1 MLWLETEHVLPTGKK
16 AALLCQQ
23 EPVEYVTG
31 SLFHDSRALD
41 QAIVRYQTISE
52 AKTGYPEGAAIGF
65 ITYEGDFEF
74 GFYPELKIC
83 SAADWPFAEEIFYQ
97 VSHLKSSLE
106 EKEYVKKVK
115 ELQRYIETGD
125 IYQANLTRQISGHFE
140 GSSRALFSQMKR
152 FCPAPFSA
160 YLELP
165 SRTILSASP
174 ELFLRFSGR
183 RVTTCPIKGTRPR
196 FRDAMA
202 DQQSAF
208 DLIRSEKELAE
219 LIMITDLER
228 NDLGK
233 ICDYGSVEVEE
244 LVAQRSFSHVHH
256 LMSVIHGWLKPE
268 ISQVEALASCF
279 PGGSIT
285 GAPKKRAMEIIQE
298 LEVQPRGL
306 YTGAIGY
313 FGFNGESQFNIAI
326 RTLEICENR
335 FSFGVGSGI
344 TIDSDP
350 QKEFEETQ
358 HKAAGLLQALTYF
371 SKLSVQW
378 LKAEEPN

>member
-1 MLWLETEHVLPTGKK
+1 MIWIETGLKLPSGAC
-16 AALLCQQ
+16 AALTSEQP
-23 EPVEYVTG
+23 PVEYLKG
-31 SLFHDSRALD
+31 SLADWQKLEEAL
-41 QAIVRYQTISE
+41 AHYRKKSE
-52 AKTGYPEGAAIGF
+52 AKIQFPMGAAVGF

-74 GFYPELKIC
+74 GFYPELKIG
-83 SAADWPFAEEIFYQ
+83 SATNWPYTEETFYQ

-106 EKEYVKKVK
+106 EKEYVEKAK

-140 GSSRALFSQMKR
+140 GSPRALFSQIER
-152 FCPAPFSA
+152 FSPAPFSA

-183 RVTTCPIKGTRPR
+183 CVTTCPIKGTRPR

-256 LMSVIHGWLKPE
+256 LMSVIHGWLRPE

-326 RTLEICENR
+326 RTLEIRKSR
-335 FSFGVGSGI
+335 FFFGVGSGI
-344 TIDSDP
+344 TIDSNP

-358 HKAAGLLQALTYF
+358 HKAAGLLQALAYF
-371 SKLSVQW
+371 SKLSAER
-378 LKAEEPN
+378 LKAK